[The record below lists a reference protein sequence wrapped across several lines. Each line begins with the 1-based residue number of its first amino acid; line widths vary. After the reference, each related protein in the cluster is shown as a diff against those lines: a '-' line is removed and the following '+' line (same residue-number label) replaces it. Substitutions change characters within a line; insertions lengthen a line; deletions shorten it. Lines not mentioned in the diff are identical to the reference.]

1 MQAMNPRWLAPE
13 ILKGEPATLEA
24 DVFAFGI
31 VLWELMTWQLPWG
44 QENPWAI
51 VNAVTEGQRLAV
63 PPMYELPGPRS
74 AGWRGLSRY
83 IELMQRCWE
92 HSPADRPTFF
102 EIMANLK
109 EIDPGIE

>member
-63 PPMYELPGPRS
+63 PPMYE
-74 AGWRGLSRY
+74 
-83 IELMQRCWE
+83 
-92 HSPADRPTFF
+92 
-102 EIMANLK
+102 
-109 EIDPGIE
+109 